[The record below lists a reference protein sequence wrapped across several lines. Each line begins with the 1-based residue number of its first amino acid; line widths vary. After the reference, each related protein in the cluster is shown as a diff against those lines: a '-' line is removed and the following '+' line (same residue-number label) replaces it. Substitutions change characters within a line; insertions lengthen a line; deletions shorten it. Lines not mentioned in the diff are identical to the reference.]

1 MKKDRNSFF
10 QSSNFN
16 MSASASSP
24 MMPNYGMMPMQSL
37 NPSVN
42 AMSNQYYQA
51 NNIPLA
57 YPYAD
62 NTMMNVNEID
72 ARIAKLERAINRLDA
87 RINKLEGMTTYSNDT
102 YNTDGNMYM
111 V

>member
-16 MSASASSP
+16 MSANTNP
-24 MMPNYGMMPMQSL
+24 MMMPYQNMPNMQMPNVMANS
-37 NPSVN
+37 S
-42 AMSNQYYQA
+42 YYQS
-51 NNIPLA
+51 NMPLN
-57 YPYAD
+57 YPVYAD
-62 NTMMNVNEID
+62 NAPMNMNEID
-72 ARIAKLERAINRLDA
+72 ARIAKLERSINRLEA
-87 RINKLEGMTTYSNDT
+87 RISRLEGSNTFSNDT

>member
-16 MSASASSP
+16 MSASSNQP
-24 MMPNYGMMPMQSL
+24 MNMPMPYQNSMPNVMANS
-37 NPSVN
+37 S
-42 AMSNQYYQA
+42 YYQS
-51 NNIPLA
+51 NMPLN
-57 YPYAD
+57 YPVYAD
-62 NTMMNVNEID
+62 MAPVNMNEID

-87 RINKLEGMTTYSNDT
+87 RISKLENANMTFSNDT

>member
-16 MSASASSP
+16 MSASSSP
-24 MMPNYGMMPMQSL
+24 TLNMPMPYQNTMPNMQMPNIMANS
-37 NPSVN
+37 S
-42 AMSNQYYQA
+42 YYQS
-51 NNIPLA
+51 NMPLN
-57 YPYAD
+57 YPVYAD
-62 NTMMNVNEID
+62 MAPVNMNEID
-72 ARIAKLERAINRLDA
+72 ARMAKLERAINRLEA
-87 RINKLEGMTTYSNDT
+87 RISKIEGTSFSNDT

>member
-16 MSASASSP
+16 MSANNSP
-24 MMPNYGMMPMQSL
+24 IPMYQNAMPNVMANSSYYQSNMPLNYPVYANDMPM
-37 NPSVN
+37 N
-42 AMSNQYYQA
+42 M
-51 NNIPLA
+51 
-57 YPYAD
+57 
-62 NTMMNVNEID
+62 NEIE
-72 ARIAKLERAINRLDA
+72 ARMAKLERAINRLEA
-87 RINKLEGMTTYSNDT
+87 RINRLESANTSFTNDT